1 MLSSSVFLVRKER
14 EFDPKQSNKRG
25 RKKETFPPSCTE
37 SVFID
42 VVVVCLLSRSR
53 TSGSNLLLEI
63 VFGENLGDILNGDN
77 RPWEIPSLSSSS
89 SSKRVVVVVR
99 VVVNVVC
106 VRFSSSI
113 FCTHDV
119 EFSPL
124 LRIHKPPPRP
134 LMMNNTS
141 QRRGDDP
148 SPQF

>member
-1 MLSSSVFLVRKER
+1 MGTIA
-14 EFDPKQSNKRG
+14 RG
-25 RKKETFPPSCTE
+25 KFPPC
-37 SVFID
+37 
-42 VVVVCLLSRSR
+42 
-53 TSGSNLLLEI
+53 
-63 VFGENLGDILNGDN
+63 
-77 RPWEIPSLSSSS
+77 PPPPPPP
-89 SSKRVVVVVR
+89 KRVVVVVR

-141 QRRGDDP
+141 QRRGGRSFAAILKS
-148 SPQF
+148 SPCKQTNNAKEAF

>member
-1 MLSSSVFLVRKER
+1 
-14 EFDPKQSNKRG
+14 
-25 RKKETFPPSCTE
+25 E

-89 SSKRVVVVVR
+89 SSKRVVVVR

-124 LRIHKPPPRP
+124 CIHKPPPRP

>member
-1 MLSSSVFLVRKER
+1 MCINIIIICITATHHTQITQR
-14 EFDPKQSNKRG
+14 RG

-89 SSKRVVVVVR
+89 SSKRVVVVR

>member
-37 SVFID
+37 SVFI

-77 RPWEIPSLSSSS
+77 RPREIPSLSSSS
-89 SSKRVVVVVR
+89 SKCDVVR

-113 FCTHDV
+113 FCTHD
-119 EFSPL
+119 FL
-124 LRIHKPPPRP
+124 LNSLSRYVYINHHHR
-134 LMMNNTS
+134 
-141 QRRGDDP
+141 
-148 SPQF
+148 